1 MATLNAI
8 LTGTP
13 GQPPT
18 YSVGMAETFS
28 WVPIE
33 NDVNRPLFAQAS
45 YVTNLKDITV
55 SLSASDVTIGAV
67 EIKDGNSGIR
77 ADVVSL
83 GDGLN
88 GLCIRTQ
95 NVVTVSGSVTMTNPV
110 TAVTVTNQITSVN
123 ANITNASALTSVQ
136 ATITNPVTA
145 ITVTNQIT
153 SVNANITNASALTS
167 VNATLTKPISGNFGI
182 AKSSNWGV
190 TYAEFTSSSYAQFPS
205 NAATVFSYVNNTGG
219 TVYIGKWNNSSTVGM
234 PLSAGS
240 SIDITLTGN
249 TNEVGIK
256 STAAGTLTAYAMFT
270 NWI

>member
-28 WVPIE
+28 WVPID
-33 NDVNRPLFAQAS
+33 NDANRPLFARAG
-45 YVTNLKDITV
+45 YITNLKDLTV

-67 EIKDGNSGIR
+67 EIKDGNSGAR

-95 NVVTVSGSVTMTNPV
+95 NVVSVSGSVTMLNPV
-110 TAVTVTNQITSVN
+110 TAVTVTNQITSV
-123 ANITNASALTSVQ
+123 Q
-136 ATITNPVTA
+136 ATVTNPVTA
-145 ITVTNQIT
+145 LTVTNQIT
-153 SVNANITNASALTS
+153 SVNATITNVSALTS
-167 VNATLTKPISGNFGI
+167 VSSTLTKPVTGNVGV

-190 TYAEFTSSSYAQFPS
+190 TYVEFLSSSYAQFPS
-205 NAATVFSYVNNTGG
+205 NTATVFSYVNNTGG
-219 TVYIGKWNNSSTVGM
+219 AVYIGKWNNSSTIGM
-234 PLSAGS
+234 PLSAGA

-256 STAAGTLTAYAMFT
+256 STASSTLTAYAMFT
-270 NWI
+270 NWN